1 MKEFRLCYQYYFIML
16 LPFFLIIDFYFL
28 IAAELAE
35 LLQNI
40 AEFVILIEI
49 PTKESKTEMDT
60 HSVIVGIA
68 ISECSI

>member
-1 MKEFRLCYQYYFIML
+1 MKEFRLCCQYYFIML

-49 PTKESKTEMDT
+49 PTKESKTKMDT
-60 HSVIVGIA
+60 HPVIVGIA